1 MPVLMF
7 EFDIMFE
14 FDMLRLP
21 IMLLLLIVELLL
33 LIIELLLLIIG
44 ELLLLVIDELL
55 LLIIE
60 PEFVVEVALAF
71 ILPMFAF
78 VVFALSVAVQPAQR
92 PTTVSKAKRDRV
104 RRIEFPP
111 VPSRVRL
118 LMSRAGDRSRFRP
131 APPPQLGAEYLAKG
145 HALIIAKKVS
155 IKAYPKRLWLF
166 KSSSTRQQPS
176 KLPAGGSNREN
187 KTW

>member
-1 MPVLMF
+1 
-7 EFDIMFE
+7 MFE

-21 IMLLLLIVELLL
+21 IMLLLLIIELLL
-33 LIIELLLLIIG
+33 LIIELLLLI
-44 ELLLLVIDELL
+44 IDELL

-78 VVFALSVAVQPAQR
+78 VVFVLSAAVQPAQR
-92 PTTVSKAKRDRV
+92 LATVSKAKRDRV

-118 LMSRAGDRSRFRP
+118 LMSRTGI
-131 APPPQLGAEYLAKG
+131 GA
-145 HALIIAKKVS
+145 VS
-155 IKAYPKRLWLF
+155 ARRRRHNSVPNI
-166 KSSSTRQQPS
+166 
-176 KLPAGGSNREN
+176 
-187 KTW
+187 